1 MAGLSIATLNCRGQS
16 KMTLAKMLQ
25 IQHTIRTNN
34 LDLLFCQETHVEDNT
49 LEHCE
54 FIRSNFDL
62 IKNNAGNEYGTAV
75 FVKNTFNISDINFDT
90 EGRVI
95 IFNIED
101 TTFVNIYPKSGTD
114 SDSRKSRDNLF
125 SSTLPNML

>member
-1 MAGLSIATLNCRGQS
+1 MAGLSIGNLNCRGQS
-16 KMTLAKMLQ
+16 KMSLAKMLQ

-34 LDLLFCQETHVEDNT
+34 LDLLFCQETYLEENN

-62 IKNNAGNEYGTAV
+62 IKNNAGNEFGTAV
-75 FVKNTFNISDINFDT
+75 FVKNTFNTSDVCFDT

-114 SDSRKSRDNLF
+114 SESRRL
-125 SSTLPNML
+125 